1 MPDYVGTNLA
11 RVQEALKSFYLDGLR
26 YQLNDKASAFLAQ
39 IEKTSEN
46 VVGKDIVMALRYGRT
61 GGIGNRADDG
71 LLPSRTH
78 SIVLVSSLLLPT
90 LRALR
95 YARATRPDVLEAVTV
110 NVDERRKVAVCE
122 VSDTGA
128 GIPVD
133 DLPKIFDK
141 FYRVRANEKMAK
153 GTGLGLALVK
163 HIVETVHDG
172 KLTVTSEEGKGSTF
186 AFELPIIV

>member
-71 LLPSRTH
+71 LRFSGGVPQNDYLIRRIVSGRSHDMDVEAAQKRSRR
-78 SIVLVSSLLLPT
+78 VQQ
-90 LRALR
+90 
-95 YARATRPDVLEAVTV
+95 
-110 NVDERRKVAVCE
+110 RR
-122 VSDTGA
+122 
-128 GIPVD
+128 
-133 DLPKIFDK
+133 
-141 FYRVRANEKMAK
+141 
-153 GTGLGLALVK
+153 
-163 HIVETVHDG
+163 
-172 KLTVTSEEGKGSTF
+172 
-186 AFELPIIV
+186 